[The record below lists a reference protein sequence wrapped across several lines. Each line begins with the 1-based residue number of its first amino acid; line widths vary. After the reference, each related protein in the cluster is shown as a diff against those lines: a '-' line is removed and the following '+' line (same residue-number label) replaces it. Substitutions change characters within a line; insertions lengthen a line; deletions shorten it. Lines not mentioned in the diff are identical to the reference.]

1 MNNIKQEDT
10 NKYEQTFNER
20 DQKFLEFEKPIQE
33 VSEKISALKLADIW
47 NPAIKS
53 QIESLEKE

>member
-33 VSEKISALKLADIW
+33 VSEKIKTIA
-47 NPAIKS
+47 
-53 QIESLEKE
+53 